1 MLLKKVFPYVLS
13 VFLLL
18 AMVSVTSQSDKKAT
32 ETLKPIV
39 STQDTPTITEEKKKD
54 NTEKEMRGVWIS
66 YMELDMQN
74 EEEKDAQAFRNK
86 FEKMAV
92 KCKDYG
98 FNTLIVQVRPFAD
111 ALYESEYY
119 PYSHLLTGTQGEN
132 PEYDPLEIMCE
143 ISRNY
148 GMYIHAWVNPYRIR
162 SKSIPYELSEDNPY
176 MQNSDLGIEYD
187 DCIYLD
193 PSNKKARELIINGVI
208 EIAENYDVD
217 GIQFDDYFYPTTDED
232 FDSKQYEEYVSD
244 VGENNNMSLDN
255 WRIANV
261 NMLICDTYRAI
272 HSLDK
277 EVVFGISPQGNIDNN
292 ANLYADVMSWCTCR
306 GFVDYICPQ
315 IYFSLENPALS
326 FEDCLDSWC
335 SLEFNDNVS
344 LYVGL
349 SGYKAGSEDYD
360 EGTWLNSDE
369 ILAQEYEIV
378 KDNENVSGIILY
390 SYESLENETAKKEIE
405 NLKNALN

>member
-1 MLLKKVFPYVLS
+1 MILKKVFPYVLS

-18 AMVSVTSQSDKKAT
+18 AMVSVTSQSDKEVT
-32 ETLKPIV
+32 ETQKQIV
-39 STQDTPTITEEKKKD
+39 STQDTPIITEEKKEDSTK
-54 NTEKEMRGVWIS
+54 KEMRGIWIS

-74 EEEKDAQAFRNK
+74 EEEKNAQAFRNK
-86 FEKMAV
+86 FKKMAI
-92 KCKDYG
+92 KCKEYG

-148 GMYIHAWVNPYRIR
+148 EMSIHAWVNPYRIK

-176 MQNSDLGIEYD
+176 VQNSDIGIQYD
-187 DCIYLD
+187 EGIYLD
-193 PSNKKARELIINGVI
+193 PSDEKARELIINGVI
-208 EIAENYDVD
+208 EIAEKYDVD
-217 GIQFDDYFYPTTDED
+217 GIQFDDYFYPTTDEE
-232 FDSKQYEEYVSD
+232 FDSKQYAEYVSN
-244 VGENNNMSLDN
+244 VGENNKMSLDN
-255 WRIANV
+255 WRVANV
-261 NMLICDTYRAI
+261 NTLICDTYRAV
-272 HSLDK
+272 HSLEKD
-277 EVVFGISPQGNIDNN
+277 VVFGISPQGNINNN
-292 ANLYADVMSWCTCR
+292 ANLYADVISWCTCK

-360 EGTWLNSDE
+360 EGTWLNADD
-369 ILAQEYEIV
+369 ILAQEYEIL
-378 KDNENVSGIILY
+378 KNNENVSGFMLY
-390 SYESLENETAKKEIE
+390 SYESLENETANREIE
-405 NLKNALN
+405 NLKDALN

>member
-18 AMVSVTSQSDKKAT
+18 AMVSVTSQSSKKVK
-32 ETLKPIV
+32 ETQKAIV
-39 STQDTPTITEEKKKD
+39 STQDTPIITDEKQKD
-54 NTEKEMRGVWIS
+54 NTQKEMKGVWIS

-74 EEEKDAQAFRNK
+74 EDEKDAQAFRDK

-92 KCKDYG
+92 KCKEYG
-98 FNTLIVQVRPFAD
+98 FNTLIVQVRPFSD
-111 ALYESEYY
+111 ALYKSEYY

-143 ISRNY
+143 ISKNY
-148 GMYIHAWVNPYRIR
+148 GMDIHAWVNPYRIK

-176 MQNSDLGIEYD
+176 VQNSDIGIEYGD
-187 DCIYLD
+187 GIYLD
-193 PSNKKARELIINGVI
+193 PSNETARELIIDGVI

-232 FDSKQYEEYVSD
+232 FDSEQYAEYISD
-244 VGENNNMSLDN
+244 VGENNKMSLDN
-255 WRIANV
+255 WRVANV
-261 NMLICDTYRAI
+261 NTLICDTYRAI
-272 HSLDK
+272 HSLEK

-292 ANLYADVMSWCTCR
+292 ASLYADVISWCTCK

-335 SLEFNDNVS
+335 SLEFNENVS

-360 EGTWLNSDE
+360 DGTWLNSDD
-369 ILAQEYEIV
+369 ILAQEYEII
-378 KDNENVSGIILY
+378 KNNENVSGIMLY
-390 SYESLENETAKKEIE
+390 SYDSLENETAKKEIE
-405 NLKNALN
+405 SLKNALN

>member
-390 SYESLENETAKKEIE
+390 SYESLENETAKKEID

>member
-1 MLLKKVFPYVLS
+1 
-13 VFLLL
+13 
-18 AMVSVTSQSDKKAT
+18 
-32 ETLKPIV
+32 
-39 STQDTPTITEEKKKD
+39 
-54 NTEKEMRGVWIS
+54 
-66 YMELDMQN
+66 
-74 EEEKDAQAFRNK
+74 
-86 FEKMAV
+86 
-92 KCKDYG
+92 
-98 FNTLIVQVRPFAD
+98 
-111 ALYESEYY
+111 
-119 PYSHLLTGTQGEN
+119 
-132 PEYDPLEIMCE
+132 
-143 ISRNY
+143 
-148 GMYIHAWVNPYRIR
+148 
-162 SKSIPYELSEDNPY
+162 
-176 MQNSDLGIEYD
+176 
-187 DCIYLD
+187 
-193 PSNKKARELIINGVI
+193 
-208 EIAENYDVD
+208 
-217 GIQFDDYFYPTTDED
+217 
-232 FDSKQYEEYVSD
+232 
-244 VGENNNMSLDN
+244 MSLDN

-272 HSLDK
+272 HSLDM